1 MELLPLCKK
10 PPKLIL
16 VPIWYV
22 HSYSNLVSMC
32 TWVSNSSPHVL
43 LYKQAFFIIRHLLT
57 PILFSETRQI
67 VPVGCVLQLPLKED
81 RHCVLLYADLTGC
94 NRKKN
99 RNPLSIICW
108 AVWKLE
114 LFQRRLSLVSK
125 KVSTDTTS
133 TRDTEMR
140 NFYSSN
146 KTIYI
151 SSYIYKARSPTPTL
165 MVYLQCLSENR
176 GHELSKDITLHSM
189 TSKSA
194 SFFRLDRWTVRK
206 LLSGR
211 EHHYMVYCTTP
222 PLGGDHVIECGSPV
236 EKRSWV
242 LIIAGSLYVPLE

>member
-1 MELLPLCKK
+1 M
-10 PPKLIL
+10 
-16 VPIWYV
+16 
-22 HSYSNLVSMC
+22 
-32 TWVSNSSPHVL
+32 
-43 LYKQAFFIIRHLLT
+43 
-57 PILFSETRQI
+57 
-67 VPVGCVLQLPLKED
+67 
-81 RHCVLLYADLTGC
+81 LYANLTGC

-99 RNPLSIICW
+99 RNPLSICW

-189 TSKSA
+189 TSKFA

-206 LLSGR
+206 LLSGG
-211 EHHYMVYCTTP
+211 EHHHMVYCTTP
-222 PLGGDHVIECGSPV
+222 RRSCDWVRFACR
-236 EKRSWV
+236 KRSWV
-242 LIIAGSLYVPLE
+242 LIIARSLYVPLE

>member
-1 MELLPLCKK
+1 M
-10 PPKLIL
+10 
-16 VPIWYV
+16 
-22 HSYSNLVSMC
+22 
-32 TWVSNSSPHVL
+32 
-43 LYKQAFFIIRHLLT
+43 
-57 PILFSETRQI
+57 
-67 VPVGCVLQLPLKED
+67 
-81 RHCVLLYADLTGC
+81 LYADLTGC

-189 TSKSA
+189 TSKFA

-206 LLSGR
+206 LLSGG
-211 EHHYMVYCTTP
+211 EHHHMVYCTTP
-222 PLGGDHVIECGSPV
+222 PLRGDHVIECGSPI

-242 LIIAGSLYVPLE
+242 LIIVRSLYVPLE